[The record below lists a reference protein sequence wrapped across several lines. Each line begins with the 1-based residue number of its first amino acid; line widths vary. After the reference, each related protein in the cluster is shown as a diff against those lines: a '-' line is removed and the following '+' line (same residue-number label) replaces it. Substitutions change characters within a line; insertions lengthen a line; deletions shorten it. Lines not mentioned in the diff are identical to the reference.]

1 MNKIKGFTLIE
12 LLVVIAIIALLMAIL
27 TKHAVLMS
35 SPHEGVGM
43 KASELLLVALATC
56 SSYDVVSILEKRKV
70 DLQQLEV
77 QVSGEQAADPPWPY
91 EKIHLKYILSGE
103 GVTQDMAEKAIQLSE
118 SKYCSVAATV
128 RGVAEITWECV
139 IE

>member
-1 MNKIKGFTLIE
+1 
-12 LLVVIAIIALLMAIL
+12 MAEANVRWAGGRTFIGVDS
-27 TKHAVLMS
+27 TQHAVLMS

-70 DLQQLEV
+70 DLQKLEV

-103 GVTQDMAEKAIQLSE
+103 GITQEMAEKAIQLSE

>member
-1 MNKIKGFTLIE
+1 
-12 LLVVIAIIALLMAIL
+12 MAEANVRWTGGRTFIGVDS

-35 SPHEGVGM
+35 SPGEGVGM

-70 DLQQLEV
+70 DLQKLEV

-103 GVTQDMAEKAIQLSE
+103 GVTREIAEKAIELSE
-118 SKYCSVAATV
+118 SKYCSVSATV
-128 RGVAEITWECV
+128 RGVAKITWECV

>member
-1 MNKIKGFTLIE
+1 
-12 LLVVIAIIALLMAIL
+12 MAEANVRWTGGRTFIGVDS

-35 SPHEGVGM
+35 SPEEGVGM

-70 DLQQLEV
+70 DLQKLEV

-91 EKIHLKYILSGE
+91 EKIHLKYSLSGE
-103 GVTQDMAEKAIQLSE
+103 GLTREIAEKAIELSE

-128 RGVAEITWECV
+128 RGVAEITWECI

>member
-1 MNKIKGFTLIE
+1 
-12 LLVVIAIIALLMAIL
+12 MAEANVRWAGGRTFIGVDS

-35 SPHEGVGM
+35 SPQEGVGM

-70 DLQQLEV
+70 DLQKLEV

-103 GVTQDMAEKAIQLSE
+103 GLTREMAEKAIELSE

-128 RGVAEITWECV
+128 RGVAEITWEC
-139 IE
+139 IME

>member
-1 MNKIKGFTLIE
+1 
-12 LLVVIAIIALLMAIL
+12 MAEANVRWTGGRTFIGVDS

-35 SPHEGVGM
+35 SPQEGIGM

-56 SSYDVVSILEKRKV
+56 SSYDVVSILEKRKIN
-70 DLQQLEV
+70 LTRLEV
-77 QVSGEQAADPPWPY
+77 AVTGEQQADPPWPY
-91 EKIHLKYILSGE
+91 TKIHMTYTLAGE
-103 GVTQDMAEKAIQLSE
+103 GLTEASAKKAIELSE
-118 SKYCSVAATV
+118 SKYCSVAATL

>member
-1 MNKIKGFTLIE
+1 
-12 LLVVIAIIALLMAIL
+12 MAEANVRWAGGRTFIGVDS

>member
-1 MNKIKGFTLIE
+1 
-12 LLVVIAIIALLMAIL
+12 MAEANVRWAGGRTFIGVDS

-35 SPHEGVGM
+35 SPHEGIGM

-70 DLQQLEV
+70 DLQKLEV
-77 QVSGEQAADPPWPY
+77 QVSGEQATDPPWPY

-103 GVTQDMAEKAIQLSE
+103 GITQDMAEKAIQLSE

-128 RGVAEITWECV
+128 KGVAEITWECI

>member
-1 MNKIKGFTLIE
+1 
-12 LLVVIAIIALLMAIL
+12 MAEANVRWAGGRTFIGVDS

-35 SPHEGVGM
+35 SPEEGVGM

-70 DLQQLEV
+70 DLQKLEV
-77 QVSGEQAADPPWPY
+77 QVSGEQAVDPPWPY

-103 GVTQDMAEKAIQLSE
+103 GVTREIAEKAIELSE
-118 SKYCSVAATV
+118 RKYCSVAATV
-128 RGVAEITWECV
+128 RGVAKITWECV